1 MLLNIN
7 KKVNDLNKKYLV
19 LTLFL
24 IVMLF
29 LLSSCTIPTNEEP
42 VGARSGGEAQPI
54 DGGSRWWS
62 PICKNECSTS
72 GAKRCSLIAAALD
85 GYQIC
90 GNYDADSCLEWGTV
104 TSCNVGQ
111 TCSNGNCVSPQ
122 VCTPGTIQ
130 TGTTCNVCNS
140 QGIGYTQ
147 DNSRCLQG
155 YFCDKTIYKCC
166 DATGNCY

>member
-1 MLLNIN
+1 MF
-7 KKVNDLNKKYLV
+7 
-19 LTLFL
+19 LFFFSFDNTFFNGL
-24 IVMLF
+24 EFEPFF
-29 LLSSCTIPTNEEP
+29 L
-42 VGARSGGEAQPI
+42 
-54 DGGSRWWS
+54 
-62 PICKNECSTS
+62 K
-72 GAKRCSLIAAALD
+72 IAATLD